1 LQAGLGCALQAA
13 EMVRRLVA
21 FAFRPA
27 EYPAAALV
35 WPAALAENTAR
46 RVRDQH
52 LPGLTVVVSNTSA
65 ALVRG
70 NAVLLQLALDQLVD
84 NALEAMPQG
93 GTLTLRVHDDG
104 PAVCLGVTD
113 TGGGLSAEARAH
125 LFEPFVTTKC
135 AGHLGLGLVLCRDL
149 VQAQGGSLELHADAG
164 AGTTATL
171 RFPTSA
177 PLAPET
183 LLSAAQKRTADPP
196 QSDDALWHS
205 I

>member
-1 LQAGLGCALQAA
+1 
-13 EMVRRLVA
+13 M
-21 FAFRPA
+21 
-27 EYPAAALV
+27 
-35 WPAALAENTAR
+35 
-46 RVRDQH
+46 RDQH

-84 NALEAMPQG
+84 NALDAMPQG
-93 GTLTLRVHDDG
+93 GTLTLRVRDEG
-104 PAVCLGVTD
+104 PAVYLGVTD
-113 TGGGLSAEARAH
+113 TGGGLSEEARAH

-149 VQAQGGSLELHADAG
+149 VQAQGGVLELHADPG

-171 RFPTSA
+171 RFPVAA
-177 PLAPET
+177 PAPPET
-183 LLSAAQKRTADPP
+183 LLSAAQARAADPP
-196 QSDDALWHS
+196 PPQAGDALWHS